1 MLLILPANVDGTR
14 WGLDS
19 KTQLGVEMSKVF
31 FQLTLVKNIGILSVI
46 WVSRL
51 QNPISP
57 LCFLEGK
64 VWALSMLKRFE
75 RTFQWSNGDHMLQDC
90 THLTIQFQSPV
101 ILQTIN
107 CYYFFCTNIR
117 FKHAQYSKGCE
128 LYLCASSITQRH
140 EMLKG
145 AINPPWDGWNYCK
158 LAAICIHW
166 YHIRVAIVIWVTW
179 NVSPPR
185 KTWKKRGHKFAMW

>member
-31 FQLTLVKNIGILSVI
+31 FQLTLVKNIDILIVI

-57 LCFLEGK
+57 LCLLEGK

-101 ILQTIN
+101 ILQMIN
-107 CYYFFCTNIR
+107 CYYFCCTNIR

-128 LYLCASSITQRH
+128 QYLCASRH
-140 EMLKG
+140 HTTAWNAKGCYKPTLGWMKLLQAGRNLHTLIPFPCKRCSPGVLACFTTPKNLKE
-145 AINPPWDGWNYCK
+145 AW
-158 LAAICIHW
+158 
-166 YHIRVAIVIWVTW
+166 T
-179 NVSPPR
+179 
-185 KTWKKRGHKFAMW
+185 

>member
-1 MLLILPANVDGTR
+1 
-14 WGLDS
+14 
-19 KTQLGVEMSKVF
+19 MSKVF
-31 FQLTLVKNIGILSVI
+31 FQLTLVKNIGILIVI

-57 LCFLEGK
+57 LCLLEGK

-101 ILQTIN
+101 ILQMIN
-107 CYYFFCTNIR
+107 CYYFRCTNIR

-158 LAAICIHW
+158 LAAMYVSGWLGMFHHPEKPERSVDINLLCYICIL
-166 YHIRVAIVIWVTW
+166 YMRIYRYIRNIYIAFI
-179 NVSPPR
+179 R
-185 KTWKKRGHKFAMW
+185 YFAVRILCR